1 MKKRFSINDMT
12 VRNKIT
18 LFSILM
24 LGLMLIISAVGL
36 WSSNMVN
43 KARTSLN
50 NSALAQYD
58 ITQGFADFCNIKVR
72 VRNILFMYYDDPDE
86 LEQQEKMIEEYKA
99 DARGYLDLF
108 EERWRN
114 LPNRSVFSIMP
125 LSV

>member
-108 EERWRN
+108 EERMV
-114 LPNRSVFSIMP
+114 S
-125 LSV
+125 LSPEIQAEY